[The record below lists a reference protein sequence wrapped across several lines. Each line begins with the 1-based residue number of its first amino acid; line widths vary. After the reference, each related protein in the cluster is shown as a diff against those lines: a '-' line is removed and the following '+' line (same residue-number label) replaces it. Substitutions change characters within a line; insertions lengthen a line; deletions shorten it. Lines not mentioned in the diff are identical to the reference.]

1 MRIVFGQ
8 GQQPV
13 IVESEWWR
21 GDRDELQVILKEG
34 ESVNIPVSDLPEN
47 IEVGIDK
54 NNVLYVDV
62 SSDATESTERVYE
75 RKIETE

>member
-34 ESVNIPVSDLPEN
+34 ESVHIPVLDIED
-47 IEVGIDK
+47 IEVGVDK
-54 NNVLYVDV
+54 DNIFYVDV